1 MITQKKI
8 AELAGVSRATVD
20 RVLNDR
26 DGVNDDT
33 RKKIMEIAKAVGY
46 KPNRAGKAL
55 AIRQKHI
62 QIGCILIDAKNPFY
76 ADIKKG
82 IENKK
87 KEYDEYG
94 ITVAIRMVKLDVD
107 AQISVIEGLVKEGIS
122 ALVIQPVNSPL
133 IARKLQ
139 ELSDKGVLIVTTNS
153 DVDGFESFAY
163 VGNNF
168 YACGKM
174 AANLMELIT
183 HGNANIG
190 IVTGFFGAKSHG
202 DRIDGFKAY
211 IKDYKR
217 MNIIET
223 IENHDDEFE
232 SYHLTYD
239 MLSRHPEIDSIFIV
253 AGGVYGAGRAVKEFL
268 KNRKI
273 TVISFDDVPTTK
285 ELIKEDVIAATIC
298 QQPVR
303 QGELSLEVILN
314 YLIDNERPQ
323 KREID
328 TDIEIK
334 IKTNIEI

>member
-1 MITQKKI
+1 
-8 AELAGVSRATVD
+8 
-20 RVLNDR
+20 
-26 DGVNDDT
+26 
-33 RKKIMEIAKAVGY
+33 
-46 KPNRAGKAL
+46 
-55 AIRQKHI
+55 
-62 QIGCILIDAKNPFY
+62 
-76 ADIKKG
+76 
-82 IENKK
+82 
-87 KEYDEYG
+87 
-94 ITVAIRMVKLDVD
+94 
-107 AQISVIEGLVKEGIS
+107 
-122 ALVIQPVNSPL
+122 
-133 IARKLQ
+133 
-139 ELSDKGVLIVTTNS
+139 
-153 DVDGFESFAY
+153 
-163 VGNNF
+163 
-168 YACGKM
+168 
-174 AANLMELIT
+174 
-183 HGNANIG
+183 
-190 IVTGFFGAKSHG
+190 
-202 DRIDGFKAY
+202 
-211 IKDYKR
+211 